1 MQKFLI
7 EMTQAGP
14 ACRPDNRGAEK
25 TRKAA

>member
-14 ACRPDNRGAEK
+14 ACRD
-25 TRKAA
+25 KAAKARPAEAKA